1 VPRSSNGVPMAGRSS
16 VPTAGQAPTK
26 WVALVDDHE
35 SMRTSIARALRL
47 EGICTVAFAS
57 AEEYL
62 DHSAPKAPCCL
73 VLDMQ
78 LPGMRG
84 LELAQFLDRERPPL
98 PSTIF
103 ITGHEDLWASLDGNI
118 LVHGRLRKPFEL
130 EELLRLVNPLVCGGA
145 PAWAGPNLH

>member
-1 VPRSSNGVPMAGRSS
+1 
-16 VPTAGQAPTK
+16 
-26 WVALVDDHE
+26 
-35 SMRTSIARALRL
+35 
-47 EGICTVAFAS
+47 
-57 AEEYL
+57 
-62 DHSAPKAPCCL
+62 

-118 LVHGRLRKPFEL
+118 LAHGRLRKPFEL
-130 EELLRLVNPLVCGGA
+130 EELLRLVKPLVWGSAAA
-145 PAWAGPNLH
+145 PVSPPAR

>member
-1 VPRSSNGVPMAGRSS
+1 MLLPERYGVPAVGHSR
-16 VPTAGQAPTK
+16 AE
-26 WVALVDDHE
+26 WVAIVDDHE
-35 SMRTSIARALRL
+35 SMRSSIARALRI
-47 EGICTVAFAS
+47 EGICTVTFAS
-57 AEEYL
+57 AKEYL
-62 DHSAPKAPCCL
+62 DHLAPSAPCCL

-84 LELAQFLDRERPPL
+84 LELAQYLDRERPPL

-130 EELLRLVNPLVCGGA
+130 EELLRFVKPLVCGSA
-145 PAWAGPNLH
+145 AAGISLRVV